1 MSTLFDQV
9 LSWMRAER
17 PDIRMRLLH
26 DNGWLAEHAPE
37 IDRLYGIPQR
47 PEHHPEV
54 DVGRHVEL
62 ALELAASWTTDPRVR
77 YAVLVHDLGKALTPK
92 EGWPS
97 HIKHEELGV
106 RPGLALGKR
115 LGVPREWRLL
125 GALTARYHLRVHRS
139 DSLPP
144 RSLVRFFRDA
154 KFFERHELFEPFLL
168 ACEADAKGRE
178 GLQNRSYPQV
188 KRLRTAF
195 AVAREVELIGDP
207 CTYHQERIRRVS
219 RALRDTEQAA

>member
-1 MSTLFDQV
+1 MNTLFDV
-9 LSWMRAER
+9 VHNWMSADR
-17 PDIRMRLLH
+17 PDMILRSLH
-26 DNGWLAEHAPE
+26 DSGWLAQHAPE
-37 IDRLYGIPQR
+37 IDKLYGIPQR

-62 ALELAASWTTDPRVR
+62 ALELAASWTADPRVR

-106 RPGLALGKR
+106 RPGLALGRR

-125 GALTARYHLRVHRS
+125 GALTARHHLRVHRS

-144 RSLVRFFRDA
+144 RSLVRFFRDS
-154 KFFERHELFEPFLL
+154 KFFERPGLFEPFLI

-178 GLQNRSYPQV
+178 GLQNREYPQV
-188 KRLRTAF
+188 KRLRIAF
-195 AVAREVELIGDP
+195 AAAREVDPIGDP

-219 RALRDTEQAA
+219 KALKASESIL